1 MTKQVS
7 SVRGLGIYVP
17 LLAFFMSL
25 SAMVFDA
32 VAATANQGDWRNGE
46 RARLQTLDKITA
58 RISTIDVPI
67 GVTTRFGTLELYV
80 HACNFRPPDQPPDHA
95 ALIEIRSV
103 DYDGKVTEMPIFM
116 GWMFASSPAI
126 SGLEHP
132 VYDITVLSCNN

>member
-1 MTKQVS
+1 MRGSGISVS
-7 SVRGLGIYVP
+7 F
-17 LLAFFMSL
+17 LALFMFL
-25 SAMVFDA
+25 SALVF
-32 VAATANQGDWRNGE
+32 AAGESSSNQGDWRNGE

-103 DYDGKVTEMPIFM
+103 DYGGKVTEMPIFM

>member
-1 MTKQVS
+1 VS
-7 SVRGLGIYVP
+7 SVRGSGISVSF
-17 LLAFFMSL
+17 LALFMFL
-25 SAMVFDA
+25 SALVF
-32 VAATANQGDWRNGE
+32 AAGEASSNQGDWRNGE

-103 DYDGKVTEMPIFM
+103 DYGGKVTEMPIFM

>member
-1 MTKQVS
+1 MTSQVS
-7 SVRGLGIYVP
+7 NVRRWGVYVP
-17 LLAFFMSL
+17 LLALLMSL
-25 SAMVFDA
+25 SALMGGSDA
-32 VAATANQGDWRNGE
+32 VSANEGDWRNGE

>member
-1 MTKQVS
+1 VRRSGISVS
-7 SVRGLGIYVP
+7 F
-17 LLAFFMSL
+17 LALFMFL
-25 SAMVFDA
+25 SALVF
-32 VAATANQGDWRNGE
+32 AAGEASSNQGDWRNGE

-103 DYDGKVTEMPIFM
+103 DYGGKVTEMPIFM

>member
-1 MTKQVS
+1 
-7 SVRGLGIYVP
+7 VRGSGISVSF
-17 LLAFFMSL
+17 LALFMFL
-25 SAMVFDA
+25 SALFF
-32 VAATANQGDWRNGE
+32 AAGEASANQGDWRNGE

-103 DYDGKVTEMPIFM
+103 DYGGKVTEMPIFM

>member
-1 MTKQVS
+1 MRGSGISVS
-7 SVRGLGIYVP
+7 F
-17 LLAFFMSL
+17 LALFMFL
-25 SAMVFDA
+25 SALVF
-32 VAATANQGDWRNGE
+32 AAGEASSNQGDWRNGE

-103 DYDGKVTEMPIFM
+103 DYGGKVTEMPIFM

>member
-1 MTKQVS
+1 MTSQVS
-7 SVRGLGIYVP
+7 NVRRLGVYVP
-17 LLAFFMSL
+17 LLALLMSL
-25 SAMVFDA
+25 SALMGGSDA
-32 VAATANQGDWRNGE
+32 VSANEGDWRNGE

>member
-1 MTKQVS
+1 
-7 SVRGLGIYVP
+7 VRGSGISVSF
-17 LLAFFMSL
+17 LALFMFL
-25 SAMVFDA
+25 SALVF
-32 VAATANQGDWRNGE
+32 AAGEASSNQGDWRNGE

-103 DYDGKVTEMPIFM
+103 DYGGKVTEMPIFM